1 MPSPRRIK
9 SSKNRALASKAGFE
23 LYEDGMG
30 LDGAKEAE
38 IEIYTDANARV
49 PVLDESEDNPFVG
62 PKKHVRPQ
70 QRRKQRTAQEEDMDQ
85 RVGRGEG
92 VVYVF
97 RGKKIFRAFADGEA
111 EGAEEEASTP
121 DQRRL
126 KRQAGEAAQRPL
138 TRSAIKPRLLFPSE
152 PQCQERDAG
161 ADDVDEE
168 AVTDIEMDV
177 AQPTLASNG
186 DESLVSPP
194 PTHKKRT
201 RTVKIPLDRTPAP
214 IEEDEPEPMSLGTDE
229 SFASTSS
236 AGKGKGKAKSPFD
249 TWQRTKSAR
258 KRAGEAVEESG
269 GTKRTRGAML

>member
-1 MPSPRRIK
+1 
-9 SSKNRALASKAGFE
+9 
-23 LYEDGMG
+23 MG
-30 LDGAKEAE
+30 LDGANETE

-49 PVLDESEDNPFVG
+49 PVLDESEDNPFIG

-70 QRRKQRTAQEEDMDQ
+70 QRRKQRTAGEEEMDAK
-85 RVGRGEG
+85 VGRGEG

-97 RGKKIFRAFADGEA
+97 RGKKIFRSFADGD

-138 TRSAIKPRLLFPSE
+138 TRSAIKPRLLFPSDA
-152 PQCQERDAG
+152 QRQEREAG

-168 AVTDIEMDV
+168 AITDIEMDV
-177 AQPTLASNG
+177 AQPTNG

-201 RTVKIPLDRTPAP
+201 RTVKIPLDSTPAP
-214 IEEDEPEPMSLGTDE
+214 IEEDEAEPMSLGSDE
-229 SFASTSS
+229 SFASTLS
-236 AGKGKGKAKSPFD
+236 AGRNGKRKAKSPFD
-249 TWQRTKSAR
+249 TWQRTKSSR